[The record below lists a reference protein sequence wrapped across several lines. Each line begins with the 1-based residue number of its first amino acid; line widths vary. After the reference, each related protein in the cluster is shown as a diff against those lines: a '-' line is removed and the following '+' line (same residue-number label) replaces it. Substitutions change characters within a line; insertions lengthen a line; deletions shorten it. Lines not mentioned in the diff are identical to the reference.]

1 MTYDDVTRERHWTC
15 ARRLRERRR
24 TLALTQVDIVDR
36 LRRRG
41 AQTTNRAL
49 SSMENGRGL
58 DLGLLPDL
66 AGALDCSVTYL
77 LGLTEDPHA
86 WLPDEPI
93 RAERAAQPD
102 TQPDAHSDTQLDG
115 QPAARPEPQPAASA
129 VSNGSAGSW
138 ILGPD
143 VPDTRPAL
151 GLVHRHDALP

>member
-1 MTYDDVTRERHWTC
+1 M
-15 ARRLRERRR
+15 
-24 TLALTQVDIVDR
+24 LALTQVDVVDR
-36 LRRRG
+36 LRQRG

-66 AGALDCSVTYL
+66 ACALDCSVTYL

-86 WLPDEPI
+86 WLPDEP
-93 RAERAAQPD
+93 AGGG
-102 TQPDAHSDTQLDG
+102 SSG
-115 QPAARPEPQPAASA
+115 ARPAASA
-129 VSNGSAGSW
+129 VPNGSAGSW

-151 GLVHRHDALP
+151 GLTHRRDTLP